1 MTAQHTPG
9 PWQLDELGIIYSG
22 DCTELCARHSN
33 DHVVA
38 IVTDA
43 RPEDR
48 RLIAAAPLML
58 EALLRAVHVG
68 GMLHS
73 YDCTAPMPKD
83 CPEHCPVG
91 SAHRAIAAATG
102 EDA

>member
-33 DHVVA
+33 EHVVA

-58 EALLRAVHVG
+58 EALREALAD
-68 GMLHS
+68 HS
-73 YDCTAPMPKD
+73 CDWNGCWHDKALTAIR
-83 CPEHCPVG
+83 V
-91 SAHRAIAAATG
+91 ARG

>member
-22 DCTELCARHSN
+22 DCTELCDRHSN
-33 DHVVA
+33 EHVVA

-58 EALLRAVHVG
+58 EALRGARVRVAAYEQSAREHGEPWMMLAQAVQIIDEAV
-68 GMLHS
+68 
-73 YDCTAPMPKD
+73 
-83 CPEHCPVG
+83 
-91 SAHRAIAAATG
+91 RAATG